1 MGGNEF
7 GGQAHAHTVIQV
19 AGNVFGDVNSAR
31 EQAVPRE
38 TPPPLAGFVDRDEF
52 VQQISALTADSRKP
66 PQIVVVTGPPGI
78 GKSAAVR
85 KFAHLSDARFPA
97 GDLYV
102 DCADHATDLSGMLA
116 SCLNGLGVADE
127 HMPGTTAGRSK
138 CLRTRTSRQPILV
151 VVENA
156 TQPAQITAMLP
167 RAPGSLLLA
176 TTSADLEHLHAEG
189 AVFLRLDRLDEASS
203 LELFAGAAGV
213 RTPAARPLVRLC
225 AGLPLAILAMAGRAA
240 GGPEDTLADLEAEL
254 TDERRRLAALSLGGR
269 PVVSATFTA
278 AYERLPAPAQHLYRS
293 LGLLPVLDFTAD
305 TAAVAS
311 ATDTATARRLLG
323 VLAAANLL
331 ERRPDGRFRF
341 HELIRL
347 HAADRAREKG
357 HGDRTQG
364 KAYAADRAMKEPHAA
379 DGPQVSAAVVARLV
393 RHYLVRAA
401 FADRALMGVRSRV
414 ADHDRLLAGEPDP
427 FPEPDAKAEAA
438 AWLRAERPNL
448 VAVVRAADDTSAWQ
462 LAEALTGFYLNYRH
476 LGDWIATGELGIA
489 AARRLGEPRAEARL
503 RMMLSRAHTDRGDL
517 DRADAETRRAVDL
530 AANLDDLV
538 LRASAWEFRGRYLDQ
553 ADARQEALEAYER
566 AHELNVAAGEWRGV
580 GLILYFQGR
589 TLAGAGEHARA
600 LELLRRAEDLLS
612 WYGDAR
618 MTARTRIDIGAALIR
633 LDHDAEAATILT
645 GCVRDLA
652 GKHYAAQAL
661 ELLAELA
668 ERAGDRTGREGYL
681 REARAIYASVGH
693 PRADEITPAAP

>member
-1 MGGNEF
+1 MVGNEF

-31 EQAVPRE
+31 EQVVPRE

-52 VQQISALTADSRKP
+52 VQQLSALTTDSRKP

-203 LELFAGAAGV
+203 LELFAGVSGV

-240 GGPEDTLADLEAEL
+240 GGHEDTLADLEAEL

-278 AYERLPAPAQHLYRS
+278 AYERLPARARHLYRV

-311 ATDTATARRLLG
+311 ATDAATARHLLG

-331 ERRPDGRFRF
+331 ERRPEGRFRF
-341 HELIRL
+341 HELIRV
-347 HAADRAREKG
+347 HAAD
-357 HGDRTQG
+357 Q
-364 KAYAADRAMKEPHAA
+364 AAKEAPAA
-379 DGPQVSAAVVARLV
+379 GQVEWPQAEVVARVV

-414 ADHDRLLAGEPDP
+414 ADHDRLLAGESDP
-427 FPEPDAKAEAA
+427 FAEPDAKAAAA

-476 LGDWIATGELGIA
+476 LGDWIATGELGIQA
-489 AARRLGEPRAEARL
+489 AGRCGERRAEARL

-530 AANLDDLV
+530 AQNLDDLV

-553 ADARQEALEAYER
+553 ADSGPQEALEAYEQ
-566 AHELNVAAGEWRGV
+566 AHELNVRAGEWRGV
-580 GLILYFQGR
+580 GLVLYFQGR
-589 TLAGAGEHARA
+589 TLARVGEHARA
-600 LELLRRAEDLLS
+600 LDLLRRAEDLLS

-633 LDHDAEAATILT
+633 LDHDAEAVTILT
-645 GCVRDLA
+645 GCVRDLD

-668 ERAGDRTGREGYL
+668 ERAGDRTGREGCL
-681 REARAIYASVGH
+681 RAARAIYASVGH